1 MHPRT
6 LKNIKTYGLK
16 IKKQIKIIRPADF
29 FNFSFLEINAF
40 CVLTDSGTVQEEC
53 SILKFQILYLEKKQ
67 RDQRRLKQVLQLF
80 HLIIPKM
87 F

>member
-16 IKKQIKIIRPADF
+16 IKKQIKIIRPVLILILVF
-29 FNFSFLEINAF
+29 GNKCI

-53 SILKFQILYLEKKQ
+53 SI
-67 RDQRRLKQVLQLF
+67 
-80 HLIIPKM
+80 
-87 F
+87 